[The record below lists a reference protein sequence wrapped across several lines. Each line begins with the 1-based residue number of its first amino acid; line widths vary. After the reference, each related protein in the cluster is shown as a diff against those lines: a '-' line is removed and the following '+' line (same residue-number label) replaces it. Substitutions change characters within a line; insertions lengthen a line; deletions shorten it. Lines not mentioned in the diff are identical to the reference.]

1 MFAYFIGILSGVIV
15 IKAYPDYFSFR
26 RKGQEISFR
35 TVIYLS
41 VDGKPRVLGVCDD
54 QMPVELNV
62 RIDLF
67 KTEESNIGSFDKA
80 ECLDAFFRYCIRSIM
95 NRATLIRPRIVFRNV
110 ISLKGI
116 LCGYHRV
123 ILRNAATKAGAR
135 ECSFQE

>member
-41 VDGKPRVLGVCDD
+41 VDGKPRVLGVGDD

-80 ECLDAFFRYCIRSIM
+80 ECLDAFFRYCIRSI
-95 NRATLIRPRIVFRNV
+95 
-110 ISLKGI
+110 ISCNIDQTTNSVQKRDILERHSLWVPAGDTKKCRHKGW
-116 LCGYHRV
+116 G
-123 ILRNAATKAGAR
+123 
-135 ECSFQE
+135 